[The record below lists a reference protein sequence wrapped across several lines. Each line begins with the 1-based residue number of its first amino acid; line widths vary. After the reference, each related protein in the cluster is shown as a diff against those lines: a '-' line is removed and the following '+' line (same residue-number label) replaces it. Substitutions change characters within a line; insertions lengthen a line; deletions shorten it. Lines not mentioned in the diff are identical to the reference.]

1 MKNLFTI
8 AIALTIILTCNT
20 TFAQNDIDWGEIIGQ
35 ETDMN
40 PITTAVPFMMIAPDS
55 RSGALGDAGV
65 ATSPDAFSQ
74 HWNSSKYAFIENK
87 IGFSISYTPWL
98 KKLVDDITL
107 AYLSGYYKLDDK
119 QTVGLGLRYFSMGD
133 INFTDDNGDPLQSF
147 SPHEF
152 AIDGS
157 YNRKLSENFSLGIAA
172 RFMLS
177 NLTDGYSASDE
188 PTQAGKSV
196 AIDVN
201 GYYRND
207 FDLLDY
213 DAKWAFGFNI
223 SNIGYK
229 MSYTETEKNFIP
241 TNLRI
246 GGSLTLDID
255 KYNSITATLDLNKLL
270 VPTPPIYHKFLE
282 GETLPDGSIA
292 TEDTELIVAGK
303 DPDVG
308 VATGMIQSF
317 YDAPGID
324 NLSPFQ
330 EEMREIT
337 YSAGLE
343 YWYAQQFAVRAG
355 YFHESQYK
363 GNRKYFTAGVG
374 LRMNVFGLDFSYLIP
389 TSATGTSPLSGTWRF
404 SLLFNMASL

>member
-1 MKNLFTI
+1 MKKLFALTI
-8 AIALTIILTCNT
+8 AITTILISNS
-20 TFAQNDIDWGEIIGQ
+20 TFAQDYDEILGQ
-35 ETDMN
+35 SESMN
-40 PITTAVPFMMIAPDS
+40 AITTAVPFMMIAPDS
-55 RSGALGDAGV
+55 RSGAMGDAGA

-74 HWNSSKYAFIENK
+74 HWNSSKYAFMENK
-87 IGFSISYTPWL
+87 VGFSISYTPWL

-107 AYLSGYYKLDDK
+107 AYLSGYYKLDDD
-119 QTVGLGLRYFSMGD
+119 QAIGVGLRYFSMGN
-133 INFTDDNGDPLQSF
+133 ITFTDENGDTWGNF

-152 AIDGS
+152 AIDAS
-157 YNRKLSENFSLGIAA
+157 YNRKLGDNFSLGIAG
-172 RFMLS
+172 RFILS
-177 NLTDGYSASDE
+177 NLTDGQTTSGE
-188 PTQAGKSV
+188 TVQAGKSGAV
-196 AIDVN
+196 DIN

-223 SNIGYK
+223 SNIGSK

-246 GGSLTLDID
+246 GGSMTVDID

-270 VPTPPIYHKFLE
+270 VPTPPAYYQ
-282 GETLPDGSIA
+282 DSI
-292 TEDTELIVAGK
+292 DSNGKKVILYGK

-308 VATGMIQSF
+308 PVTGMVQSF
-317 YDAPGID
+317 YDAPGNGYVD
-324 NLSPFQ
+324 GMSTFQ
-330 EEMREIT
+330 EEMSEIT

-374 LRMNVFGLDFSYLIP
+374 LRMNVFGLDFFFFFP
-389 TSATGTSPLSGTWRF
+389 TSGTTNSPLSGTWRF